1 MDSKTHPVAPQSK
14 LPEVFAQ
21 LDAKITHMMKAVSSA
36 LFKDDRD
43 GGVASSSSSADGGG
57 GVGDPPTS
65 TDMVGRKSQTRS
77 YSYTMQT

>member
-1 MDSKTHPVAPQSK
+1 MDSKTHPVAPRSK

-43 GGVASSSSSADGGG
+43 IGAAGGTGGGDGGG
-57 GVGDPPTS
+57 PGDSPTS
-65 TDMVGRKSQTRS
+65 TDMVR
-77 YSYTMQT
+77 